1 LGDLHRLELGRGS
14 LEARAVRPERSL
26 ARIGCW
32 LRRIVHQGETYL
44 VDQHAHNRSGMVM
57 PMLTSGWDLQ
67 FPKPW
72 P

>member
-1 LGDLHRLELGRGS
+1 VIFTVSNWDGGHSRLGPFGM
-14 LEARAVRPERSL
+14 RSL